1 MQLFFPCKTL
11 RVEVL
16 SFSFENSAAD
26 VDAVKPRPCSFTR
39 GGFNIR
45 LCNDI
50 SVDTWIRM
58 EQMTGALAWI
68 RLPAVH
74 LMIFLTGFQICLSAV
89 LLTE

>member
-1 MQLFFPCKTL
+1 MK
-11 RVEVL
+11 
-16 SFSFENSAAD
+16 NSAAD
-26 VDAVKPRPCSFTR
+26 ADVAME
-39 GGFNIR
+39 GFISER
-45 LCNDI
+45 RSDI

-74 LMIFLTGFQICLSAV
+74 LMIFLTGFQMSAV